1 MPWQPCISVRDLG
14 ENNQNS
20 KRHAEWDQLC
30 YLPTGR
36 AGDTTMVR
44 VRFTHNAQRTK
55 AEGGAEQGGQKKK
68 EWKSEMN
75 DGGNLGFPA
84 MTFEVGGGGGRG
96 HEARRRGRSS
106 KTANAWSSWPKHL
119 QVTSVGRK
127 CNRKPLADW
136 FIWRLSQQQQ
146 QQQQQWQQ
154 HTQRGFLD
162 WQVFMQ
168 YENLGKKNVGFAST
182 LS

>member
-1 MPWQPCISVRDLG
+1 MVNHNACECACGMPWQPCISVRDLG

-68 EWKSEMN
+68 N
-75 DGGNLGFPA
+75 
-84 MTFEVGGGGGRG
+84 
-96 HEARRRGRSS
+96 
-106 KTANAWSSWPKHL
+106 
-119 QVTSVGRK
+119 
-127 CNRKPLADW
+127 
-136 FIWRLSQQQQ
+136 
-146 QQQQQWQQ
+146 
-154 HTQRGFLD
+154 
-162 WQVFMQ
+162 
-168 YENLGKKNVGFAST
+168 ENQK
-182 LS
+182 

>member
-1 MPWQPCISVRDLG
+1 
-14 ENNQNS
+14 
-20 KRHAEWDQLC
+20 
-30 YLPTGR
+30 
-36 AGDTTMVR
+36 
-44 VRFTHNAQRTK
+44 
-55 AEGGAEQGGQKKK
+55 
-68 EWKSEMN
+68 MN

-136 FIWRLSQQQQ
+136 FI
-146 QQQQQWQQ
+146 
-154 HTQRGFLD
+154 
-162 WQVFMQ
+162 
-168 YENLGKKNVGFAST
+168 
-182 LS
+182 